1 MKTAIYFGLAL
12 GCFLGQPASV
22 WSQDYPVKPIR
33 FVIGYAPGG
42 VADLTSR
49 VVARKLIEVLQQPVV
64 VENYPS
70 AGGIVAA
77 DIVSKSK
84 PDGYTLLLLNYG
96 DAASA
101 AYFKK
106 LNYNVNSSFSP
117 ISTIAYFD
125 LAIITQENS
134 AIKSLA
140 DLINTAKASPKKLNL
155 GTISIGS
162 GIYFAS
168 MLFLKSQN
176 IDVTVIPYKSTPA
189 IVAAL
194 KASDI
199 DFTLDVIYSAVPHVE
214 SKEFKALAVT
224 SKSRFNKLPESPTL
238 EELGVTNYKESIWN
252 GVAASANTPAP
263 MINKLNQAI
272 KTSLKSPDVFDQL
285 KALGISAKD
294 SSPEEFEKI
303 IQSEVNKWNQLIDQ
317 IGLERQ

>member
-1 MKTAIYFGLAL
+1 MKKFTYLSFAAYF
-12 GCFLGQPASV
+12 FLVFSTV
-22 WSQDYPVKPIR
+22 SFSQEYPNKPLR

-49 VVARKLIEVLQQPVV
+49 VIARKLSEVLLQQVV

-77 DIVSKSK
+77 EIVSKSK

-101 AYFKK
+101 AFFKR
-106 LNYNVNSSFSP
+106 LNYNVTQSFSP

-125 LAIITQENS
+125 LAVITQDNS
-134 AIKSLA
+134 DIKNLS
-140 DLINTAKASPKKLNL
+140 DLIRIAKKNPKKLNI

-162 GIYFAS
+162 GVYFSS

-189 IVAAL
+189 IIGAL
-194 KASDI
+194 KARDI
-199 DFTLDVIYSAVPHVE
+199 DFTIDVIYSAVPHIE
-214 SKEFKALAVT
+214 SKEFRGLAVT
-224 SKSRFNKLPESPTL
+224 SKSRFNKLPDTPTL
-238 EELGVTNYKESIWN
+238 EELGITNYRESIWN
-252 GVAASANTPAP
+252 GVAVSINTPASI
-263 MINKLNQAI
+263 INKLNQAI
-272 KTSLKSPDVFDQL
+272 KTSIKSPEISDQL
-285 KALGISAKD
+285 SNLGITTKAST
-294 SSPEEFEKI
+294 PEEFGQI
-303 IQSEVNKWNQLIDQ
+303 IQAEVSKWNQLIDQ

>member
-1 MKTAIYFGLAL
+1 
-12 GCFLGQPASV
+12 
-22 WSQDYPVKPIR
+22 
-33 FVIGYAPGG
+33 
-42 VADLTSR
+42 
-49 VVARKLIEVLQQPVV
+49 
-64 VENYPS
+64 
-70 AGGIVAA
+70 
-77 DIVSKSK
+77 
-84 PDGYTLLLLNYG
+84 
-96 DAASA
+96 
-101 AYFKK
+101 
-106 LNYNVNSSFSP
+106 
-117 ISTIAYFD
+117 

-140 DLINTAKASPKKLNL
+140 DLIKTAKASPKKLNI